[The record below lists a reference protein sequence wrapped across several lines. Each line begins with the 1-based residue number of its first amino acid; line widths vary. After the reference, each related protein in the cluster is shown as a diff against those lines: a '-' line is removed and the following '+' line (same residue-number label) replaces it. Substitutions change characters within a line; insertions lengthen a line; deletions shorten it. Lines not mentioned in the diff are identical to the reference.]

1 MAHFDEKSNTIILS
15 EDDQEVLREAGKN
28 VMNKTTPV
36 ANSIMRRILP
46 KELRTNE
53 E

>member
-1 MAHFDEKSNTIILS
+1 MAYFDEKSRTIILS

-36 ANSIMRRILP
+36 ANSIMRRIVP
-46 KELRTNE
+46 KELLTNE
-53 E
+53 K